1 MAAHTQE
8 EQEDPH
14 EDSDNPDGTI
24 TFTAFVR
31 EIKSW
36 KAASIECKLGQ
47 VFDILDIDSQGELDT
62 DIVADVLDDIYASTP
77 DAAKANYPAV
87 IDALAAKVIAEIDTK
102 SQESV
107 SRAAFVKW
115 GMQAPL
121 LVPVL
126 SVDIFS

>member
-1 MAAHTQE
+1 MVAHTKE
-8 EQEDPH
+8 EEGAPH
-14 EDSDNPDGTI
+14 EDSDNLDGTI

-36 KAASIECKLGQ
+36 KAASIEEKLGQ

-87 IDALAAKVIAEIDTK
+87 IDALAAKLIAEIDTK
-102 SQESV
+102 SHKSV